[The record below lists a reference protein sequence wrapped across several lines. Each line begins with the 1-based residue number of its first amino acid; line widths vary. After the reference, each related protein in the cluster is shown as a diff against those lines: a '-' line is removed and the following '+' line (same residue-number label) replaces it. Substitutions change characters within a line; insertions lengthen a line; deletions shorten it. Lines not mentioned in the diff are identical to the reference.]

1 MHAVRRLVAV
11 ALISAL
17 SVLGVIAS
25 AAPAGARV
33 ISNEPF
39 HESDSEVVEDCG
51 LTLRIDTDIEGRFVI
66 NTHGREGF
74 VYAVRTQHGTIS
86 YTNLANNETVT
97 ETVANSFRILKVI
110 DNGDGTLTVVQAFSG
125 IFKVNESNGKLLQTG
140 TERIEL
146 LVDAAGTPTDPADD
160 VILETQVIKE
170 RTGRST
176 LPELCDVLQQFI
188 G

>member
-1 MHAVRRLVAV
+1 MQAARRFLSVG
-11 ALISAL
+11 LISAL
-17 SVLGVIAS
+17 SILGLAAS
-25 AAPAGARV
+25 AAPARARV

-51 LTLRIDTDIEGRFVI
+51 LTLRIDIDIEGRFII
-66 NTHGREGF
+66 NTHGREGL
-74 VYAVRTQHGTIS
+74 VYAVRTQHGRVS
-86 YTNLANNETVT
+86 YTNLANGETVT
-97 ETVANSFRILKVI
+97 ETNTNSFRILKVI

-125 IFKVNESNGKLLQTG
+125 ILKVNESNGKLIQTG

-146 LVDAAGTPTDPADD
+146 LVDAGGTPTDPADD
-160 VILETQVIKE
+160 VILDTRVVKE